1 MLPVVSPLACRA
13 MGSAQART
21 ELAPFDRA
29 DGLAPCTR
37 LCLLLGCGARPKN
50 CRAPRRPDREGR
62 VAKFVIAKQAVG
74 TRVRKRVS
82 DYPPQPSSAKPAPAN
97 SIEANPL
104 FFASEVGQV
113 VEGKPCCT
121 GELHRD
127 PRDGWASVIEPPA
140 YKEGVWFRV
149 RRHDPAK
156 LTVTGSK

>member
-1 MLPVVSPLACRA
+1 MAFTSPTGRRGHGRA
-13 MGSAQART
+13 RGVGVTSNTA
-21 ELAPFDRA
+21 DRA
-29 DGLAPCTR
+29 SPAPQ
-37 LCLLLGCGARPKN
+37 
-50 CRAPRRPDREGR
+50 RPDREGR

-82 DYPPQPSSAKPAPAN
+82 DYPPGPSSAKPAPAT